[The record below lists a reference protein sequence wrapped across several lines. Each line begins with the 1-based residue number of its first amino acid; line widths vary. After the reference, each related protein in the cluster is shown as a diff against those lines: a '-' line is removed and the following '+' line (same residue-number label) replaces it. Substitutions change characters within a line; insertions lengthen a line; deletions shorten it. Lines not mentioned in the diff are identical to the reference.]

1 MKTKWLS
8 VAVFASVGMIA
19 QANPAGF
26 HARAGAFHGG
36 AIAHSAPAVHAP
48 MRPGGFS
55 SFHSTPMRAYG
66 SRPLYSGQR
75 YSSFGMRSY
84 RPTGF
89 RQPSIYRDRVTFTRS
104 GPFTAATIRQANQS
118 NRFPRFASYRNQR
131 ATSVWNQRNGG
142 SQFRN
147 GNNVRNGNNRLR
159 GDWQKH
165 VFARHSGDWHRDWN
179 HHSDHWWN
187 GHQCCFI
194 NGSWVIFNSGFDPWW
209 PYAYYPDSYAYG
221 SPYYGGY
228 DYPNSSGYDSP
239 YSYDY
244 QPGDYDSG
252 DYQGQQYY
260 DQNSYPD
267 QSQGYYDSGVYQT
280 ESYDDQNRYDDQS
293 TNSIVVRAQERL
305 AREGF
310 YHGESDGGFGPE
322 MRQALRSYQSSRGL
336 PTTGYLDKDTVA
348 AMGLR

>member
-8 VAVFASVGMIA
+8 VAVFASVAMIA
-19 QANPAGF
+19 QANPGGF
-26 HARAGAFHGG
+26 HAGTGASHGG
-36 AIAHSAPAVHAP
+36 AVAHRAPAVHAP

-66 SRPLYSGQR
+66 SRPFYSGQR
-75 YSSFGMRSY
+75 YSSFGMRTY

-89 RQPSIYRDRVTFTRS
+89 RQPSIYRDRATFTRS
-104 GPFTAATIRQANQS
+104 GPFTAATIRQPHQS

-131 ATSVWNQRNGG
+131 ATSVWNQRNTGI
-142 SQFRN
+142 QFGN
-147 GNNVRNGNNRLR
+147 GNNHLRADWRNHVFSQRSANWH
-159 GDWQKH
+159 GDWD
-165 VFARHSGDWHRDWN
+165 R
-179 HHSDHWWN
+179 HSDHWWN
-187 GHQCCFI
+187 GHRCHFF
-194 NGSWVIFNSGFDPWW
+194 NGSWVIFNIGFDPLW
-209 PYAYYPDSYAYG
+209 PYAYSPDSYAYG

-267 QSQGYYDSGVYQT
+267 QSHGYYDSSVYQT
-280 ESYDDQNRYDDQS
+280 ESYDDQNQYDDHS

-305 AREGF
+305 AREG
-310 YHGESDGGFGPE
+310 YYRGETDGALNPE
-322 MRQALRSYQSSRGL
+322 MQKAVRRYQITNGLR
-336 PTTGYLDKDTVA
+336 PTGDLDSDTLAV
-348 AMGLR
+348 MGLRNGTSY